1 MLHFAG
7 ESKIDIVRMGVVDW
21 SLPLM
26 MYGDASRVHR
36 RLFHQSLN
44 TNQAKKL
51 ESLQHLVT
59 YEFLYRLVEN
69 PRGFFEHVTLWVMLR
84 LARDRRFNAHRK
96 FSLTWSLMLMITYG
110 IRSKSEQDPHFVV
123 ARRAAAAICRAM
135 TPGAFL
141 VNTFPICKRIWSC
154 LQVTRVKFP
163 RSEAHSRVVP
173 RRWLSHSC
181 EGR

>member
-26 MYGDASRVHR
+26 TYGDASRVHR

-59 YEFLYRLVEN
+59 YEFLYRLVED
-69 PRGFFEHVTLWVMLR
+69 PRGFFEHVTLWVVLR

-110 IRSKSEQDPHFVV
+110 IRSKSEKDTHFVV
-123 ARRAAAAICRAM
+123 VQRAVATLSRAAI
-135 TPGAFL
+135 PGAFL
-141 VNTFPICKRIWSC
+141 VDAFPVCKH
-154 LQVTRVKFP
+154 V
-163 RSEAHSRVVP
+163 
-173 RRWLSHSC
+173 
-181 EGR
+181 